1 MGLQLGAFCSQCM
14 SKGIA
19 AFSIFTLKPKSCYTI
34 HSHRRK
40 KEQTHGI
47 GSIAT
52 IICLPFRQ
60 FTTPSVSR
68 SIHED
73 SAMCMMVVIIR
84 AFLACQQT
92 KETAQ
97 SIVQWP
103 GWVISKDSTRAEDTG
118 TRSKDR
124 YSADGNEWQ
133 LRQENY
139 GPRTRARSFSARR
152 VSRM

>member
-1 MGLQLGAFCSQCM
+1 
-14 SKGIA
+14 
-19 AFSIFTLKPKSCYTI
+19 
-34 HSHRRK
+34 
-40 KEQTHGI
+40 
-47 GSIAT
+47 
-52 IICLPFRQ
+52 
-60 FTTPSVSR
+60 
-68 SIHED
+68 
-73 SAMCMMVVIIR
+73 MCMMVVIIR

-133 LRQENY
+133 LRQENC
-139 GPRTRARSFSARR
+139 GPRTRARSFCARR